1 MPPTPGPFGDGEE
14 TAANSSGCRKVT
26 GRKQPLCVAGEW
38 GQGDALPGLC
48 ALPSPAPPTPA
59 CLRKPHPGGLGGGL
73 ALCLAP
79 STQIVHSGP
88 HWGRGQ
94 ARGDESLSQQ
104 KAVLRPL
111 PARTSIRAPQGCEE
125 TESAQ
130 PER

>member
-1 MPPTPGPFGDGEE
+1 MPPTPGPFGEGEE

-48 ALPSPAPPTPA
+48 ALPSPPPVSGSPI
-59 CLRKPHPGGLGGGL
+59 LGGWVGGWLSALPL
-73 ALCLAP
+73 ALKL
-79 STQIVHSGP
+79 STVVPTG
-88 HWGRGQ
+88 G
-94 ARGDESLSQQ
+94 GDRLGVMSLSQQ

-111 PARTSIRAPQGCEE
+111 PARTSSRAPQGCEE